1 MFISHGTRDPVISV
15 EFARE
20 ARRAAARRGGLS
32 VSYHEFESS
41 HHIDP
46 RHLPLA
52 SHWLAQA
59 LAASGARES
68 A

>member
-1 MFISHGTRDPVISV
+1 MISV
-15 EFARE
+15 EFARQ
-20 ARRAAARRGGLS
+20 ARQRLLDAGLA

-52 SHWLAQA
+52 SEWLAQRI
-59 LAASGARES
+59 ASSAARES